1 MYIQD
6 VNQCE
11 QIKII
16 NSINSMHVHIYLSL
30 KELLPS
36 QYNWERISVEPNEFA
51 CPAHEKC
58 WSIKG

>member
-16 NSINSMHVHIYLSL
+16 NSMYACTHISL
-30 KELLPS
+30 KVLLPS

-58 WSIKG
+58 

>member
-16 NSINSMHVHIYLSL
+16 NSL
-30 KELLPS
+30 KVLLPS

-58 WSIKG
+58 

>member
-58 WSIKG
+58 